1 MPRSWAL
8 LAVVLAGCLFRDP
21 TESRFFRPEA
31 ATLHGGDV
39 EPRSESSVAI
49 RLRPVRGTPFL
60 RERIVWRQSEVEYG
74 FYEERRWSELPAS
87 YVQRALETALRQ
99 TPGLRLT
106 DDLRAPTLQV
116 DLVAFEEVLTP
127 MHVAAVSLQVSLRDR
142 DRRLLD
148 RIFTAES
155 PIASDAPSETAI
167 AMGRALD
174 DVVVRVAT
182 AVHAA
187 LRPQRRT
194 KSAAAHTG
202 MSSR

>member
-1 MPRSWAL
+1 MRWSWTL
-8 LAVVLAGCLFRDP
+8 LAVVLTGCLFRDP
-21 TESRFFRPEA
+21 TDPRFFRPEA
-31 ATLHGGDV
+31 ATLDGGDV
-39 EPRSESSVAI
+39 KPQAENPVAV
-49 RLRPVRGTPFL
+49 RLRPVRASPFL
-60 RERIVWRQSEVEYG
+60 RDRMVWRQSGVEYG

-87 YVQRALETALRQ
+87 YVQRALGTALRQ

-106 DDLRAPTLQV
+106 DDLGAPTLQV
-116 DLVAFEEVLTP
+116 DLLAFEEVLTP
-127 MHVAAVSLQVSLRDR
+127 AHVAAVSLQVLLRDR

-148 RIFTAES
+148 RIFTAQS

-174 DVVVRVAT
+174 EVVSRVAT
-182 AVHAA
+182 AVRAA
-187 LRPQRRT
+187 LRPQRPT